1 MTDSRTVLAKA
12 MTEDEL
18 LTAIIQAAKRHGWMV
33 AHFRPA
39 RTEHGWRTPMQGDPG
54 FPDVVLSRNGRTL
67 VLELKRL
74 GKYATPEQEAWIE
87 AINGPTLLPNAKVQA
102 YQINPTQLDVVL
114 RWLE

>member
-1 MTDSRTVLAKA
+1 MADSVLSRA
-12 MTEDEL
+12 MTEQEL
-18 LTAIIQAAKRHGWMV
+18 LEAILDAARLYGWKA

-39 RTEHGWRTPMQGDPG
+39 RTDKGWRTPMQGDPG
-54 FPDVVLSRNGRTL
+54 FPDITLARNGRVL
-67 VLELKRL
+67 ILELKRL

-102 YQINPTQLDVVL
+102 YQINTSQLDVVL